1 MIERQKNRAIEIHH
15 SVLDTL
21 LLDCGDAVLH
31 FSHLYIHE
39 TENVPGIDAGT
50 GWSQA
55 GKLTI
60 SGGII
65 EGSFSELPR
74 DLWDG
79 CINMDETVSENMIP
93 IPLDY
98 KGKIEL
104 QLEAWSQVREIISI
118 SGKGARL
125 ELIGEAEYVEE
136 FKP

>member
-1 MIERQKNRAIEIHH
+1 MPAIE
-15 SVLDTL
+15 
-21 LLDCGDAVLH
+21 
-31 FSHLYIHE
+31 
-39 TENVPGIDAGT
+39 TEGVPGIDAGT
-50 GWSQA
+50 GWSQE

-60 SGGII
+60 STGII

-79 CINMDETVSENMIP
+79 CLAMDGTVSENMIP
-93 IPLDY
+93 VPLDY

-104 QLEAWSQVREIISI
+104 RLESWAQVSEIISI

>member
-1 MIERQKNRAIEIHH
+1 VIERQKNRAIEIHD
-15 SVLDTL
+15 SVLDAL
-21 LLDCGDAVLH
+21 SLDHGDAALH

-39 TENVPGIDAGT
+39 TEGVPGIDAGT
-50 GWSQA
+50 GWSQE

-60 SGGII
+60 STGII

-79 CINMDETVSENMIP
+79 CLAMDGTVSENMIP
-93 IPLDY
+93 VPLDY

-104 QLEAWSQVREIISI
+104 RLESWAQVSEIISI